1 MHHQGKQ
8 QDQEG
13 QHDQEPAFVNRISV
27 PFEYPVYFTRGVTE
41 LENSLLVDTLD
52 RLDEDRRHR
61 AAVYID
67 SGVTDTHPGLIDRI
81 KAYFHR
87 YSDHI
92 ELTGTPEILPGG
104 EVAKNN
110 WKSVQD
116 VMFAIGNLHLD
127 RQSFIIAIGGG
138 SVLDMV
144 GFAASIV
151 HRGLRLIR
159 IPTTTLSQCDSGVGV
174 KNSMNEHGQKNFVG
188 TFAPPF
194 AVLNDYEFLST
205 LSQQHWIG
213 GVAEAFKVALIKDG
227 SFFDFLCHNA
237 KSLASR
243 DAPVLE
249 QVIHRCAIIH
259 LEHISTSGD
268 PFEFGSAR
276 PLDFGHWVG
285 HKLETLT
292 NYELGHG
299 QCVAIG
305 ICLDSYYAMRHDL
318 ISESE
323 LEHILS
329 AMEECGLL
337 TWTDHLAAWEKA
349 DSLIV
354 NDALEQFREHL
365 GGILNVTL
373 PSGIGQRCEV
383 HHIDR
388 SIIQEGIRFLG
399 KRASQDKQG
408 AF

>member
-1 MHHQGKQ
+1 MHHKGKQ
-8 QDQEG
+8 QNQQGPRD
-13 QHDQEPAFVNRISV
+13 HEPAFINRISV

-41 LENSLLVDTLD
+41 VENSLLCDTFG
-52 RLDEDRRHR
+52 RLAEERRHR
-61 AAVYID
+61 AAVYVD
-67 SGVTDTHPGLIDRI
+67 SGVADTHPGLIDQI
-81 KAYFHR
+81 KEYFHR
-87 YSDHI
+87 YSDRI
-92 ELTGTPEILPGG
+92 ELTATPEIIPGG

-127 RQSFIIAIGGG
+127 RQSFIIGIGGG
-138 SVLDMV
+138 SLLDMV

-159 IPTTTLSQCDSGVGV
+159 IPTTTLAQCDSGVGV

-194 AVLNDYEFLST
+194 AVLNDYDFLPT

-213 GVAEAFKVALIKDG
+213 GVAEAFKVALIKDAP
-227 SFFDFLCHNA
+227 FFDFLCRNA

-243 DAPVLE
+243 DAVVME
-249 QVIHRCAIIH
+249 EVIRRCAIIH

-276 PLDFGHWVG
+276 PLDFGHWAG

-292 NYELGHG
+292 GYQLGHG
-299 QCVAIG
+299 QCVSIG
-305 ICLDSYYAMRHDL
+305 IGLDSYYAMRHDL
-318 ISESE
+318 ISEME
-323 LEHILS
+323 LERILS
-329 AMEECGLL
+329 ALDECGLP
-337 TWTDHLAAWEKA
+337 TWSDHLAAWEKV

-354 NDALEQFREHL
+354 NEALEQFREHL

-373 PSGIGQRCEV
+373 PAGIGRRSEV
-383 HHIDR
+383 HHMDR
-388 SIIQEGIRFLG
+388 SIIQEGLRFLG
-399 KRASQDKQG
+399 KRASRSSHE
-408 AF
+408 